1 MRTWFI
7 FVLAA
12 LLIPAAAEEEK
23 KKLDDPS
30 RQNIEFFGAK
40 IFADEINPL
49 TGEARGR
56 VYIDGTALNKTEPKF
71 PTSVQAESLKV
82 DMANGK
88 ITLKGWPKL
97 VWPGA
102 KLTAKDANTVITLEK
117 TKYHVDGR
125 ASYELDLGAI
135 KKFQKK

>member
-1 MRTWFI
+1 MRIWFI
-7 FVLAA
+7 LFLAA
-12 LLIPAAAEEEK
+12 ILIPAAAEEE

-40 IFADEINPL
+40 IFADQINPL
-49 TGEARGR
+49 TGEAKGR
-56 VYIDGTALNKTEPKF
+56 VYIDGRALNKTEPKF

-82 DMANGK
+82 DLENGK
-88 ITLKGWPKL
+88 ITLVGWPKL
-97 VWPGA
+97 IWPGA